1 MTTDARSKYTQTMI
15 RNSFIKLLNE
25 KPLAQIKLKEVCELA
40 GINRSTFYR
49 YYQDTYDWAE
59 KMEEEC
65 LKWAQSFTENMNND
79 NFEEILLHML
89 TATSENYELFNALF
103 TSQNNTK
110 FSEKVFNIFLEK
122 ASLEVNQWDSYFI
135 ISGWNGI
142 IKCWIE
148 NGLKQTPQEVAAYM
162 IKQLKK
168 FIVDMP
174 DSKITESIWKQ

>member
-1 MTTDARSKYTQTMI
+1 MANDARSKYTQTMI

-49 YYQDTYDWAE
+49 YYQDTFDWAE
-59 KMEEEC
+59 KMEAEC
-65 LKWAQSFTENMNND
+65 LKWAKSFTEKMNND

-89 TATSENYELFNALF
+89 TATSQNYELFQALF
-103 TSQNNTK
+103 SSQNNTK
-110 FSEKVFNIFLEK
+110 FTEEVFNIFLKK
-122 ASLEVNQWDSYFI
+122 ASLKVNQWDSYFI
-135 ISGWNGI
+135 VSGWNGT

-148 NGLKQTPQEVAAYM
+148 NDLKQTPQEVAAYM

-168 FIVDMP
+168 FVIDTQ
-174 DSKITESIWKQ
+174 DSEITKSIWKQ